1 MEKKTNPKRQFVFL
15 RLIAVT
21 LVLAMSI
28 GLVPVSAKTTAKE
41 IPSIEVSTKA
51 QLAKELKTAGE
62 ATIIFSTDTDAA
74 ITISSG
80 KYSKKKNLV
89 ISAPYATITN
99 KAKFA
104 SVTIEAVYNY
114 TEKVSGNNITVLSDG
129 STITVS
135 PKKTVKKLTIDAALV
150 DLYVKKDAKVK
161 SFDIKRN
168 DNINVWFVSDQ
179 YDLIAISQDDY
190 NEYQSLKAAY
200 QTLGEATEI
209 YDFANNYFYKDTD
222 PVKMAEYAA
231 RGVLAALDDPYSYYY
246 NPQEWESMFEED
258 EGNYVGIGVLINSD
272 LDTNI
277 STIVRV
283 FEGSPAQK
291 AGVQR
296 GDILYK
302 VGKDLYVTAE
312 NINDAVKIMRGK
324 PGTDVDVTF
333 LRNGKEI
340 TYTITR
346 NAINVNQVESAMIG
360 NDIGYIA
367 LYQFAG
373 ICEVE
378 FENALNKLVAAGAKG
393 IIIDLRDNTGGWV
406 DQARYIGDLFLDE
419 GELCYLVYK
428 NGKESHGEYPTA
440 DGKIDTKLVILV
452 NENTASS
459 SEILTGALRD
469 RADATVVGVKS
480 FGKGIIQGVYP
491 VGDRG
496 AGFQLT
502 IAEYFTPSGYEV
514 HKNGITPDYIVE
526 LPEGDN
532 GMYDFAD
539 TDKDVQ
545 LKKAIEV
552 MKEKLK

>member
-1 MEKKTNPKRQFVFL
+1 MEKMINPKRQFVFM

-21 LVLAMSI
+21 LVLVMSI
-28 GLVPVSAKTTAKE
+28 GLVPVSAKTTTKE
-41 IPSIEVSTKA
+41 IPYVEVSSKA

-129 STITVS
+129 STINVFNKKKVS
-135 PKKTVKKLTIDAALV
+135 KLTVNANNDLIVLKEKASIKNLDTSQAYGILLIDESNYTV
-150 DLYVKKDAKVK
+150 TISREEFDKYQQFRDA
-161 SFDIKRN
+161 FD
-168 DNINVWFVSDQ
+168 V
-179 YDLIAISQDDY
+179 YDLA
-190 NEYQSLKAAY
+190 NEYY
-200 QTLGEATEI
+200 
-209 YDFANNYFYKDTD
+209 YKDTD
-222 PVKMAEYAA
+222 PVKIAEGAA
-231 RGVLAALDDPYSYYY
+231 YGVLDALGDPYTFYY
-246 NPQEWESMFEED
+246 NPQEWADMWTDD
-258 EGNYVGIGVLINSD
+258 EGNYAGIGIQISSD
-272 LDTNI
+272 YETKLCTV
-277 STIVRV
+277 SRV
-283 FEGSPAQK
+283 FKGSPAEK

-296 GDILYK
+296 NDILYK
-302 VGKDLYVTAE
+302 VGKDIFVTADNLDE
-312 NINDAVKIMRGK
+312 VVKNNIRGI
-324 PGTDVDVTF
+324 PGTTVDITF
-333 LRNGKEI
+333 LRNGEEI
-340 TYTITR
+340 SYTISREDIT
-346 NAINVNQVESAMIG
+346 VNQVESTLLG

-367 LYQFAG
+367 MYQFAG
-373 ICEVE
+373 QCELE
-378 FENALNKLVAAGAKG
+378 FESALNNLISQGAKG
-393 IIIDLRDNTGGWV
+393 IIIDLRDNGGGWV
-406 DQARYIGDLFLDE
+406 EQARYIGDLFLDE

-428 NGKESHGEYPTA
+428 NGEESHGEYLTA

-469 RADATVVGVKS
+469 RADATIVGVKS
-480 FGKGIIQGVYP
+480 FGKGIIQNVMGIGYN
-491 VGDRG
+491 G
-496 AGFQLT
+496 AGCQIT
-502 IAEYFTPSGYEV
+502 VAEYFTPSGYEV
-514 HKNGITPDYIVE
+514 HKIGITPDYIVE

-539 TDKDVQ
+539 TKNDVQ

-552 MKEKLK
+552 MKQKLK